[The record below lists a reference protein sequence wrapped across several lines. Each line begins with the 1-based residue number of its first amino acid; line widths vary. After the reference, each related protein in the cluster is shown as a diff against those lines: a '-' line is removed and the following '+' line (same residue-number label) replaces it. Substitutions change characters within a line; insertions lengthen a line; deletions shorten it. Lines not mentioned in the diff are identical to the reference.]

1 MSSPDSGAH
10 ALPGA
15 TARSAQGGRKRIHTR
30 TIVVE
35 VYSRDDG
42 LLDLEARLTD
52 VKDHDLALASGV
64 RPAGQPVHDM
74 HLSMAV
80 DRQFN
85 VVEAGAR
92 STTVPYP
99 GACETIGPAYGKLK
113 GLNLL
118 NKFRRAVM
126 EVMGGARG
134 CTHISELA
142 GVLPTATVQA
152 LAGILRTD
160 PDTKP
165 FQLDRCHALV
175 TDGESVLRFYPRWY
189 RSKEPGGAAP
199 AEAAKGAGTGA

>member
-1 MSSPDSGAH
+1 MSSAD
-10 ALPGA
+10 PGA
-15 TARSAQGGRKRIHTR
+15 SAPSAPVEPPAAGGRKRLHTR

-35 VYSRDDG
+35 VYARDDG

-52 VKDHDLALASGV
+52 VKDHDLALASGL

-74 HLSMAV
+74 HLSMVV
-80 DRQFN
+80 DRQLN

-92 STTVPYP
+92 SAIVPYP

-113 GLNLL
+113 GLNLM

-126 EVMGGARG
+126 EVMGGERG

-175 TDGESVLRFYPRWY
+175 TDGESVRRFYPRWY
-189 RSKEPGGAAP
+189 RKAGADVVAP
-199 AEAAKGAGTGA
+199 DAAA